1 MEFQHLLPLLSK
13 RISLTL
19 KEINIMANIDTGSGE
34 AKKGKPQRKTLRVD
48 FTPMVD
54 MNMLLITFFMFCT
67 TLSIPQ
73 IMDVAMPTDKGEEPI
88 PGSKSVTVILG
99 ENNKVYYYE
108 GVANY
113 EDYTSLKETNMLG
126 IREMLLSRNN
136 DNMFKIKELRQK
148 HYKKEITDK
157 QLRDMSSEVKKSKDG
172 LNVVIKPTKD
182 SNYKNLV
189 DVLDEMQICGV
200 GKYAI
205 VDPAEGDNFL
215 MENLKTKG
223 QLTAMATRPTE

>member
-1 MEFQHLLPLLSK
+1 
-13 RISLTL
+13 
-19 KEINIMANIDTGSGE
+19 MANIDTSGSD

-73 IMDVAMPTDKGEEPI
+73 IMDVAMPADTDTTSPERA
-88 PGSKSVTVILG
+88 STSVTVILG
-99 ENNKVYYYE
+99 ENDKVYYYD
-108 GVANY
+108 GLANY
-113 EDYTSLKETNMLG
+113 EDYTSLKETNSLG
-126 IREMLLSRNN
+126 LREMLLSRNN
-136 DNMFKIKELRQK
+136 ENMSKIKELRKKRQN
-148 HYKKEITDK
+148 KEITEI
-157 QLRDMSSEVKKSKDG
+157 QLKNMVSEVKKTKGS
-172 LNVVIKPTKD
+172 LTVLIKPTKE

-189 DVLDEMQICGV
+189 DILDEMQICGI

-205 VDPAEGDNFL
+205 IDVSEGDNFL

-223 QLTAMATRPTE
+223 QLTAMATRPNE

>member
-1 MEFQHLLPLLSK
+1 
-13 RISLTL
+13 
-19 KEINIMANIDTGSGE
+19 MANIDTGSNE

-73 IMDVAMPTDKGEEPI
+73 VMDIAMPTDKGNEPV

-99 ENNKVYYYE
+99 ENDKVYYYE
-108 GVANY
+108 GQADY
-113 EDYTSLKETNMLG
+113 KDYTSLKETNMLG
-126 IREMLLSRNN
+126 MREMLLRRNN
-136 DNMFKIKELRQK
+136 ANMSKIKELRQK
-148 HYKKEITDK
+148 RYKKEITDAR
-157 QLRDMSSEVKKSKDG
+157 LREMSSEVKKSREG
-172 LNVVIKPTKD
+172 VIVLIKPTKE

-189 DVLDEMQICGV
+189 DALDEMQICGV

-205 VDPAEGDNFL
+205 VDPEDSDKFL

-223 QLTAMATRPTE
+223 QLTAMAERPKE